1 MLIRGLPFKIQVSEI
16 IEFFDGYGKVA
27 EENIHIEESA
37 PGSRTGVGLVT
48 FETEDFAQDAKE
60 ALNKQKIGEAQRWV
74 DLFDENDGPFKQA
87 CGLYD

>member
-16 IEFFDGYGKVA
+16 IEFFDGYGKIT

-37 PGSRTGVGLVT
+37 PGRRTGVGIIV
-48 FETEDFAQDAKE
+48 FETEDFAQEAKE

-74 DLFDENDGPFKQA
+74 DLFDVNDGPMKQA